1 MGVVRLCGGE
11 PSRITIYV
19 CVLVFK
25 VPNDLV
31 APVMGFRFTQCVCV
45 CVCVCETHP
54 SSFAQS
60 PCFGAS
66 TLDTFQIFTTGKRV
80 YLYLVTHKTT
90 QMNK

>member
-1 MGVVRLCGGE
+1 MAIKLCVCVCVCVCVGVVRLCGGE

-45 CVCVCETHP
+45 CVCVC
-54 SSFAQS
+54 
-60 PCFGAS
+60 
-66 TLDTFQIFTTGKRV
+66 V
-80 YLYLVTHKTT
+80 
-90 QMNK
+90 